1 MKRVDLLFPALAL
14 LPFVLSMTAANL
26 QASSS
31 VDELGLVPAPQHV
44 ERLSG
49 HFAFPTTLALVDL
62 TSEPGVPP
70 VLSYLREQLAQHAG
84 ITCNTTTV
92 APSGNSAALI
102 LKTISDPDLGDEG
115 YKLEIQPNRIHIQA
129 NKPAGLFYG
138 VQTLFQ
144 LMPPEFL
151 GQNGSLPSPV
161 TVPCV
166 RVVDKPRYGW
176 RGLMLDVSRHFF
188 SIEFIKKQIDLLAM
202 HKMNR
207 LHLHLT
213 DDQGWRIEIKKYP
226 RLTQISSWRREPDGH
241 IEGGYY
247 TQDELRELVRYAQS
261 RFVTIV
267 PEIEMPGHCTAAL
280 AAYPELSCTGGPFR
294 VAIEWGIHRDVYCAG
309 NDQVFQ
315 FLEDVL
321 TEVMEI
327 FPSKFIHV
335 GGDEVP
341 KDRWQHC
348 PKCQAR
354 IKAEGLK
361 DEAELQSY
369 FIRRIEKFLN
379 AHGRR
384 LIGWDEILEGGLA
397 PNAVVMSW
405 RGTKGG
411 IAAAQ
416 ANHDVVMSP
425 TTYCYFDYYQGNPL
439 TEPLAIGGNLPL
451 EKVYKFDPTPEELP
465 PDKAK
470 HILGGQ
476 ANVWTEYIPTPQQAE
491 YMIYPRLAA
500 MAEDLWSPKEQHNW
514 ESFVARLQHQ
524 LRRYDAL
531 ELHYARSL
539 FAPELETAFDPT
551 RKELTVRL
559 APHFPG
565 SEVRVDLRGDGHYRK
580 VTKPIKL
587 RHSATLKAKAFLH
600 GKPVSDEITVTFL
613 AHKALGKPVTLGE
626 EMQNNY
632 TLTDGL
638 FGTRFTNDGRWQR
651 VKNAD
656 FVATVDLGK
665 PERVG
670 RISIRCLQNTG
681 RYVFL
686 PKKVEFAVSEDGE
699 NFREIASVLNP
710 IPPEGTEEIVRE
722 FSCRMPDL
730 KVKKVRVTAKNIG
743 VSPLAKIKGGT
754 DSWIFVDEIVVE

>member
-1 MKRVDLLFPALAL
+1 MKRPDLLLPALAL
-14 LPFVLSMTAANL
+14 LPFVLTLTAANL

-31 VDELGLVPAPQHV
+31 ADELGLVPAPQHV
-44 ERLSG
+44 DCLSG
-49 HFAFPTTLALVDL
+49 HFAFPATLTVVDL
-62 TSEPGVPP
+62 TGTPGTGP
-70 VLSYLREQLAQHAG
+70 VLTYLQAKLAENAG
-84 ITCNTTTV
+84 ITCTV
-92 APSGNSAALI
+92 TNAAPSGKGPSLTLKRASDAA
-102 LKTISDPDLGDEG
+102 LGDEG
-115 YKLEIQPNRIHIQA
+115 YRLEISPEAVEIQA
-129 NKPAGLFYG
+129 TAPAGFFYG

-151 GQNGSLPSPV
+151 GNAGTLPWPLK
-161 TVPCV
+161 VPCV

-188 SIEFIKKQIDLLAM
+188 SKEFIKEQIDLLAL

-226 RLTQISSWRREPDGH
+226 RLTQISSWRREGDGH

-247 TQDELRELVRYAQS
+247 TQDDLRELVGYAES

-267 PEIEMPGHCTAAL
+267 PEIEMPGHCMAAL

-294 VAIEWGIHRDVYCAG
+294 VAIEWGIHKDVYCAG

-321 TEVMEI
+321 TEVMDI
-327 FPSKFIHV
+327 FPSEYIHV

-361 DEAELQSY
+361 NEAELQSY
-369 FIRRIEKFLN
+369 FIQRIEKFLN

-416 ANHDVVMSP
+416 ADHDVVMSP
-425 TTYCYFDYYQGNPL
+425 TTYCYFDYYQGSPL
-439 TEPLAIGGNLPL
+439 TEPLAIGGNLPI
-451 EKVYKFDPTPEELP
+451 EKVYQFDPAPAELP
-465 PDKAK
+465 PEKAK

-476 ANVWTEYIPTPQQAE
+476 ANVWTEYVSTPQQAE

-500 MAEDLWSPKEQHNW
+500 MAEDLWSSKEQHNW
-514 ESFVARLQHQ
+514 ESFVERLQQQ

-531 ELHYARSL
+531 QLHYARSL
-539 FAPELETAFDPT
+539 FTPELSTEFDPQH
-551 RKELTVRL
+551 KELTVSL
-559 APHFPG
+559 KPHFPG
-565 SEVRVDLRGDGHYRK
+565 SEVRADLTGEGHFRK

-587 RHSATLKAKAFLH
+587 KHSTTLKARAFLK
-600 GKPVSDEITVTFL
+600 GKPVSNEITVTFL
-613 AHKALGKPVTLGE
+613 AHKALGKPVVLGE
-626 EMQNNY
+626 KPLDNF

-651 VKNAD
+651 VKNED
-656 FVATVDLGK
+656 FVATVDLEK
-665 PERVG
+665 PEHVG

-686 PKKVEFAVSEDGE
+686 PKEVTFAVSEDGE
-699 NFREIASVLNP
+699 TFKKIATVQNP
-710 IPPEGTEEIVRE
+710 IPPEGTEEVVRE
-722 FSCRMPDL
+722 FSCRVPNA
-730 KVKKVRVTAKNIG
+730 KVRKVRVTAKNIG
-743 VSPLAKIKGGT
+743 VNPLAKIKGGT